1 MILDSDRLMSN
12 LIYPTLDLFLYALKS
27 PLNATEEE
35 INKNQENFLSQL
47 PDDTQIKE
55 HDGETEYLE
64 LTKPAQID
72 FKPNDGLEGYY
83 YPVRLNDTYG
93 LQIDCSV
100 KNPTD
105 PQPAKC
111 FTILKTEIESK
122 LNREVAII
130 GQTWILSGC
139 LPKDAF
145 QNPEDIAQDCYY
157 ALFNDKNWQQKS
169 TFTFLGGNIF
179 EFRRS
184 QNLNEN
190 LDKINSSTGNGD
202 RHVIIA
208 IYPNQ
213 ESAEKAANF
222 YTDWMGLFCYRSKII
237 WAYWQSRLV
246 KESLIH
252 HYKKIEETRKIIDR
266 DNYWHN
272 KQNFTTSRKIVKNI
286 NDVLQQY
293 TVDLLKLSFQKQV
306 IEINLADYQTRL
318 NFIKEKAGK
327 DNQLDLFEDFI
338 NLANRKYL
346 LQITKDIENMQ
357 LGLQLLED
365 TINAI
370 RSHIEVEK
378 AARDRNFQEL
388 VAVVGAG
395 VATVSL
401 LKEPVKECKDIFSKT
416 DICNYPFSFSLAIGV
431 LVGFGF
437 WLLRKRLL

>member
-1 MILDSDRLMSN
+1 MSN
-12 LIYPTLDLFLYALKS
+12 LIYPTLDLFLYTLKS
-27 PLNATEEE
+27 PLNATQQE
-35 INKNQENFLSQL
+35 IYKNQENFLSQL
-47 PDDTQIKE
+47 PDGIQIE
-55 HDGETEYLE
+55 EDDSETEYSN
-64 LTKPAQID
+64 LTKPVRVD
-72 FKPNDGLEGYY
+72 FKTNDDLEGYY

-100 KNPTD
+100 KNQTD

-111 FTILKTEIESK
+111 FKNLKTEIESK
-122 LNREVAII
+122 LNRELAII

-139 LPKDAF
+139 LPKDLF

-157 ALFNDKNWQQKS
+157 ALFEDSDRLQKGKG
-169 TFTFLGGNIF
+169 TFLGGNIF
-179 EFRRS
+179 EFWRS
-184 QNLNEN
+184 RNLTRNE
-190 LDKINSSTGNGD
+190 SSD
-202 RHVIIA
+202 RHIIIA

-222 YTDWMGLFCYRSKII
+222 YTDWMGLFCYRNKII

-246 KESLIH
+246 KDSLIH
-252 HYKKIEETRKIIDR
+252 HYKKIEENRKIIDR

-272 KQNFTTSRKIVKNI
+272 KQNFTTSRQIINNI
-286 NDVLQQY
+286 NDILQQY

-306 IEINLADYQTRL
+306 IEINLSDYQTRL
-318 NFIKEKAGK
+318 TFIKEKAGK
-327 DNQLDLFEDFI
+327 DNQLDLFEDLI
-338 NLANRKYL
+338 DLANRKYL

-357 LGLQLLED
+357 LGLQLLKD

-378 AARDRNFQEL
+378 AARDGNFQEF

-401 LKEPVKECKDIFSKT
+401 LKEPVKDCKDIFSKT

>member
-1 MILDSDRLMSN
+1 MILDSDQLMSN

-27 PLNATEEE
+27 PLNATQEE
-35 INKNQENFLSQL
+35 IDKNQENFLSQL
-47 PDDTQIKE
+47 PDGTQIKE
-55 HDGETEYLE
+55 RDSETEYLE
-64 LTKPAQID
+64 LTDPVQVN
-72 FKPNDGLEGYY
+72 FKPNDDLEGYY

-100 KNPTD
+100 KNQTD

-122 LNREVAII
+122 LNRELAII
-130 GQTWILSGC
+130 GQTWILSGF
-139 LPKDAF
+139 LPEDSF
-145 QNPEDIAQDCYY
+145 QNPEDIAQDCYH
-157 ALFNDKNWQQKS
+157 ALFNDKNLQQKGKG
-169 TFTFLGGNIF
+169 TFLGGSIF
-179 EFRRS
+179 EFWRPRNLA
-184 QNLNEN
+184 QNE
-190 LDKINSSTGNGD
+190 SSD

-208 IYPNQ
+208 IYPNP
-213 ESAEKAANF
+213 ESAEKAAEF
-222 YTDWMGLFCYRSKII
+222 YTDWMGLFCYRNKII

-252 HYKKIEETRKIIDR
+252 HYKKIEENRKLIDR

-272 KQNFTTSRKIVKNI
+272 KQNFATSRKIVNNI
-286 NDVLQQY
+286 NDILQQY
-293 TVDLLKLSFQKQV
+293 TVDLLKLSFQKQA
-306 IEINLADYQTRL
+306 IEINLSDYQTRL

-357 LGLQLLED
+357 LGLQLLKD

-370 RSHIEVEK
+370 RSHVEVEK

-388 VAVVGAG
+388 VAVTGAG
-395 VATVSL
+395 IATVTL
-401 LKEPVKECKDIFSKT
+401 LKNSVKDCKDIFSKAHV
-416 DICNYPFSFSLAIGV
+416 CNYPFSFSLAIGV